1 MKKIKEVAYYTN
13 LKSFE
18 SIFEKEQKEGEDINV
33 KNMKIYI
40 NKIVWIDS
48 LQLPYLYIGTFNQQ
62 KIMIIIIK

>member
-18 SIFEKEQKEGEDINV
+18 SLFEKEQKEGEDIYV

-40 NKIVWIDS
+40 NNNSDLRDEKIEEIV
-48 LQLPYLYIGTFNQQ
+48 
-62 KIMIIIIK
+62 